1 MKTGLVLLLLLLVTI
16 LVVQNTEV
24 VTLRFLFW
32 EVALSRVL
40 LLLLTFLAGGVL
52 GYVLAKLRRG
62 SHSGA

>member
-62 SHSGA
+62 SPPSV

>member
-62 SHSGA
+62 SHPSV